1 MKGLILKDLYNLAG
15 NVRYML
21 FAMIIIA
28 IGIIPTSDG
37 VGFPIIYAIMLSIIT
52 ISTFTFDDTS
62 KWTGYA
68 LTMPVSRNE
77 LVKSKFIVLAF
88 FCIIGCISGIVTDIV
103 GGAIMKRFDSYA
115 ENIGVTFLLALAA
128 LGISLIFGSTL
139 IPVVI
144 KFGAEKARILMAV
157 VIIVPAAIIW
167 GGITLALSINRDT
180 ELINFV
186 EENIFV
192 LLCGL
197 FVFALLWSYVMYRI
211 SCHILKNKEF

>member
-28 IGIIPTSDG
+28 IGIIPSSDG
-37 VGFPIIYAIMLSIIT
+37 VGFPIIYAIMLSIMT

-68 LTMPVSRNE
+68 LR
-77 LVKSKFIVLAF
+77 SKFIVLAF

-144 KFGAEKARILMAV
+144 KFGAEKARILIAV

>member
-103 GGAIMKRFDSYA
+103 GGAVMKRFDSYA

-128 LGISLIFGSTL
+128 LGISLILGSIL
-139 IPVVI
+139 IPLAL
-144 KFGAEKARILMAV
+144 KFGAEKARILMAAV
-157 VIIVPAAIIW
+157 VIVPTMMISAII
-167 GGITLALSINRDT
+167 IIALFTNPGMGLMELT
-180 ELINFV
+180 EQNILI
-186 EENIFV
+186 

-197 FVFALLWSYVMYRI
+197 VVLAFPWCYVMYLI
-211 SCHILKNKEF
+211 SCHIINRQEY